1 MSLLDQLNHDM
12 KEAMKSKDK
21 DRLSVIRMVKA
32 SLQNEAIKLGEK
44 SLSEDEELTVLTREY
59 KQRKDSLQ
67 EFKTAGRDDLVQK
80 LEQEIAILQSY
91 MPEQLSED
99 EITKIV
105 LSSIK
110 EVQATS
116 KKDMGKVMSHVMP
129 KVKGKADGSLINKIV
144 QQHLN
149 S

>member
-129 KVKGKADGSLINKIV
+129 KVKGKADG
-144 QQHLN
+144 HYPPDYPAG
-149 S
+149 

>member
-80 LEQEIAILQSY
+80 LEQEIAVLQSY

-99 EITKIV
+99 EISEIV